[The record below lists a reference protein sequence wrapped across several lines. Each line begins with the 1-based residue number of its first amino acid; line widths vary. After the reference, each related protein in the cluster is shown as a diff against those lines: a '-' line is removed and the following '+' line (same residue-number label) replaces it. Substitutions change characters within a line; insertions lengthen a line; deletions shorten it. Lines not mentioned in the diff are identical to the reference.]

1 MFTSIDENKI
11 LSNPELASNLIHG
24 MRKYRRK
31 WVR

>member
-1 MFTSIDENKI
+1 

-31 WVR
+31 WVRWVDYWV